1 MLKVIG
7 TISAV
12 AAAMMVLEKKR
23 SGSVRPTELEMVAA
37 EELRKVLIYAA
48 PPTFLAT
55 VSSMDDNGP
64 ALRWQ
69 ERIAN

>member
-12 AAAMMVLEKKR
+12 AAAMMVLEKKMN
-23 SGSVRPTELEMVAA
+23 GSVRPTELEMVAE

-55 VSSMDDNGP
+55 VSSMDDSGP

-69 ERIAN
+69 KRIAN